1 MPSRT
6 TLAAARRQPIGE
18 HDGVDR
24 AGARSSDAF
33 EMQGFLFE
41 QAVEHA
47 PGERA
52 VTAVTL
58 QRQVHNFGHLGS
70 LCSFAVGNDRVGGF
84 HRADG
89 SSVPRDTAQHY
100 ALGMASDLI

>member
-1 MPSRT
+1 MP
-6 TLAAARRQPIGE
+6 
-18 HDGVDR
+18 
-24 AGARSSDAF
+24 
-33 EMQGFLFE
+33 
-41 QAVEHA
+41 

-52 VTAVTL
+52 VTAATL
-58 QRQVHNFGHLGS
+58 QRQVHNFGYLGS